1 MNYLLTRANIESNK
15 AFQRLLD
22 KTQVLAT
29 QLGRDEIIK
38 NRLTHSYEVA
48 TSAEIIAQTISTY
61 AFNADYQKS
70 VYNVSLLHD
79 IGHPPFGHDGAKRLA
94 TTFKKFGVEE
104 GFSDNNNNL
113 VIINKNQIEVSDYE
127 LASLIK
133 YPTKLYKS
141 QKEYRDILDKAID
154 EDLAYFAEKIKID
167 KRPKRTVSCE
177 IMDEADRN
185 TYTCADLS
193 DCYCL
198 GLADESGL
206 VDMLNSD
213 RFYDVEIIETL
224 TVAIQAVKKK
234 NKTLIKNTFNK
245 LKTRLNQNY
254 YLAKNLKLKHRDKQ
268 LFEFREA
275 LNKLCMKIYIKSDYV
290 KKNRNI
296 EQKYL
301 AYYIDYILDNEY
313 YPSQYYS
320 RKISEAKKDVEK
332 YTLIRDMIADST
344 DNFIKNFY
352 LEKNIK

>member
-1 MNYLLTRANIESNK
+1 MNYLLARANIESNK

-48 TSAEIIAQTISTY
+48 TSSEIIAKTISTIAY
-61 AFNADYQKS
+61 DADYQSS

-79 IGHPPFGHDGAKRLA
+79 IGHPPFGHDGAKKLGII
-94 TTFKKFGVEE
+94 FKDFGVEE
-104 GFSDNNNNL
+104 GFSDNNNNFV
-113 VIINKNQIEVSDYE
+113 VIKKNQIDVSDYE

-141 QKEYRDILDKAID
+141 QKDYKDILEKAID
-154 EDLAYFAEKIKID
+154 EDIAYFENKIKID

-185 TYTCADLS
+185 TYTCADLA

-198 GLADESGL
+198 GLADEREL

-213 RFYDVEIIETL
+213 KFYNIEVIELL

-245 LKTRLNQNY
+245 LKIKLNQNY
-254 YLAKNLKLKHRDKQ
+254 TLSKNLKLKHKDKQ

-275 LNKLCMKIYIKSDYV
+275 LNKLCMRIYIRSDYV

-296 EQKYL
+296 ERKYL
-301 AYYIDYILDNEY
+301 DFYISYILENNY
-313 YPSQYYS
+313 YPSKYYA
-320 RKISEAKKDVEK
+320 RKIEESKKDVEK
-332 YTLIRDMIADST
+332 YTLIRDMVADST

-352 LEKNIK
+352 LEKNCK